1 MAGNLSSLP
10 DTNVI
15 LRYLLKDDVVRFG
28 EAELFFEGVR
38 SGKEKVIILE
48 SVLVECVY
56 VLMKFYKVPRGKA
69 VEALTGL
76 LQYKGVVNR
85 DRVVLLSA
93 LSLFGAN
100 NLDVVDC
107 VLLARARDTGQRIK
121 TFDNSLKKLAAKRAE
136 A

>member
-1 MAGNLSSLP
+1 MSGNLSTLP

-15 LRYLLKDDVVRFG
+15 LRYLLKDDVVHFA

-38 SGKEKVIILE
+38 TGKEKVIILE

-85 DRVVLLSA
+85 DRAVLLSA
-93 LSLFGAN
+93 LNVFGAN

-107 VLLARARDTGQRIK
+107 VLLARARATGQRIMS
-121 TFDNSLKKLAAKRAE
+121 FDNSLKKLAAKKAE

>member
-15 LRYLLKDDVVRFG
+15 LRYLLQDDVVRFA

-38 SGKEKVIILE
+38 TGKEKVIILE

-56 VLMKFYKVPRGKA
+56 VLMKFYQVPRGKA
-69 VEALTGL
+69 VEVLTGL

-85 DRVVLLSA
+85 DQEVLVSA
-93 LSLFGAN
+93 LRIFGAN

-107 VLLARARDTGQRIK
+107 FLLARARATGQRIM
-121 TFDNSLKKLAAKRAE
+121 TFDNSLRKLAAKRE
-136 A
+136 EV

>member
-1 MAGNLSSLP
+1 MAGNLSTLP
-10 DTNVI
+10 DINVI

-38 SGKEKVIILE
+38 TGKEKVTILE

-69 VEALTGL
+69 VEVLTGL

-85 DRVVLLSA
+85 DLEVLLSA
-93 LSLFGAN
+93 MRIFGAS

-107 VLLARARDTGQRIK
+107 VLLARARATGQMIVS
-121 TFDNSLKKLAAKRAE
+121 FDNSLKKLAAKRAE